1 MLKLS
6 QTVMGH
12 FLKLIACNPE
22 TRFSKVPKLFGLI
35 SLCIFKTKASRGT
48 KRCNYFYSLYN
59 IIMKKP
65 ALRNKQLILLGM
77 AFRAENGPL
86 GTQNTKF
93 YLVAFLN
100 VIICSIQTAHCLPM
114 NFVCFLAKLETIP

>member
-35 SLCIFKTKASRGT
+35 SLCIFKTKASLGT
-48 KRCNYFYSLYN
+48 KV
-59 IIMKKP
+59 
-65 ALRNKQLILLGM
+65 QL
-77 AFRAENGPL
+77 F
-86 GTQNTKF
+86 
-93 YLVAFLN
+93 
-100 VIICSIQTAHCLPM
+100 
-114 NFVCFLAKLETIP
+114 